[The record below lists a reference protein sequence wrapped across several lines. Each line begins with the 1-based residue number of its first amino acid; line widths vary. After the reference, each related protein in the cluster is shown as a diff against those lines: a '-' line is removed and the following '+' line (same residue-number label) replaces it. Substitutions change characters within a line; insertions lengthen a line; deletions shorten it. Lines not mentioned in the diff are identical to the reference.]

1 MSLLQDAAEYEKNH
15 WNNYLTRI
23 RSQSARDYLSQVGKV
38 IGLLILTGLLLDG
51 ARREVLHSNGS
62 VVAFSPGASLQT
74 AKGTNSP
81 SFVGQSF
88 SLGSSFSTDATGSVT
103 LAFLDGSVVEIGPRS
118 QLTLMQSDA
127 FRNGQKRRQF
137 QLSSGSARVLASPE
151 TETRFV
157 AADGTLGSKKGSFL
171 FTVGRGVSADSAPGL
186 ARHAIK
192 PSFLQSIERGVW
204 WPLDTLLS
212 KLGVMGAGT
221 ILTTD
226 SQRLDA
232 CRTACVAL
240 QKALISSGASLPQG
254 KELSLESAGLSGD
267 ALTQAQTVI
276 RGPSF
281 ILAQSGS
288 NFVAT
293 VVARDSAGT
302 KLQITPREISKLGP
316 YRL

>member
-15 WNNYLTRI
+15 WDNYLTRI
-23 RSQSARDYLSQVGKV
+23 RSQSAHDYLSQVGKL

-51 ARREVLHSNGS
+51 ARRETLHSS
-62 VVAFSPGASLQT
+62 SFVVAFSPGARLRT
-74 AKGTNSP
+74 TKGTSSP

-88 SLGSSFSTDATGSVT
+88 SRGSSFSTDATGRVT
-103 LAFLDGSVVEIGPRS
+103 LAFRDGSVVELGPRS

-157 AADGTLGSKKGSFL
+157 TAEGIVGSKKGSFL
-171 FTVGRGVSADSAPGL
+171 FTVGRGVSADSAASL
-186 ARHAIK
+186 ARHALK

-212 KLGVMGAGT
+212 RLGIMGAGT

-226 SQRLDA
+226 SQRRDA
-232 CRTACVAL
+232 CRTAGVAL
-240 QKALISSGASLPQG
+240 QKALISSGASLSPG

-267 ALTQAQTVI
+267 ALTQAQAAI
-276 RGPSF
+276 RGPGF
-281 ILAQSGS
+281 VLVQSGS

-302 KLQITPREISKLGP
+302 RFALTPQGIQERKP
-316 YRL
+316 